1 MKYMIKEVYDKIKKG
16 GNMVLKPLMSYRR
29 FLLGMLFLLV
39 LIMTGCSHSEQKGTP
54 VDISYLNKKETKLVA
69 ETHYLESTNTKDMIV
84 EVLTLLCSVPDNKEL
99 KATLTSGI
107 NIITYS
113 YDGEQV
119 IVSLGEKYKELSGT
133 TEVLTRAALVRS
145 LTNIPDV
152 NYVMLTVNGE
162 SLTDLS
168 GNAIG
173 AMTADMFVNNAG
185 TQVEKVESKVTLR
198 LYFAN
203 ETGDGLMA
211 VNRELTHNADL
222 SNVPMEKLVVE
233 QLISGPASDET
244 FPTISPDTKLV
255 NITVKD
261 GVCYLT
267 FDSAML
273 TAVNNVT
280 TDVTIYSIVNS
291 LVELSNINKVQ
302 ISIDGN
308 KDGKFRDK
316 YEASTI
322 FERNLSLVN

>member
-1 MKYMIKEVYDKIKKG
+1 MEWRPLRRYHK
-16 GNMVLKPLMSYRR
+16 VLL
-29 FLLGMLFLLV
+29 LLGLV
-39 LIMTGCSHSEQKGTP
+39 LLSAISLTGCGGEEPQGTP
-54 VDISYLNKKETKLVA
+54 VDISYLNKSETKLVT
-69 ETHYLESTNTKDMIV
+69 EKHYLTSTETKDMIV

-119 IVSLGEKYKELSGT
+119 IVSLGEKYRELSRT

-145 LTNIPDV
+145 LTNIPEV
-152 NYVMLTVNGE
+152 NYVMLTINGE
-162 SLTDLS
+162 SLTDTS

-173 AMTADMFVNNAG
+173 AMTSDMFVNNAG
-185 TQVEKVESKVTLR
+185 AQVEAVESTVTLR

-203 ETGDGLMA
+203 EEGDGLVA
-211 VNRELTHNADL
+211 VNRELAHNADI

-233 QLISGPASDET
+233 QLISGPANDET
-244 FPTISPDTKLV
+244 YPTISPDTKLV
-255 NITVKD
+255 NITVRD
-261 GVCYLT
+261 NICYLT

-280 TDVTIYSIVNS
+280 TDVTIYSLVNS

-316 YEASTI
+316 YEASTV
-322 FERNLSLVN
+322 FERNLSLVK

>member
-1 MKYMIKEVYDKIKKG
+1 M
-16 GNMVLKPLMSYRR
+16 NQKPLKRCHKVL
-29 FLLGMLFLLV
+29 FLLGLMQLLAV
-39 LIMTGCSHSEQKGTP
+39 LLAGCSSEEPQGTP
-54 VDISYLNKKETKLVA
+54 IDISYLNKNETKLVT
-69 ETHYLESTNTKDMIV
+69 ETHYLTSTDTKDMIV

-107 NIITYS
+107 NVITYS

-119 IVSLGEKYKELSGT
+119 IVSLGEKYRELSRT

-145 LTNIPDV
+145 LTNIPEV

-162 SLTDLS
+162 SLTDMS

-173 AMTADMFVNNAG
+173 IMTSDMFVNNAG
-185 TQVEKVESKVTLR
+185 AQVETVDSTVTLR

-203 ETGDGLMA
+203 EEGSGLVA
-211 VNRELTHNADL
+211 VNRELAHNADV

-233 QLISGPASDET
+233 QLISGPVNGET
-244 FPTISPDTKLV
+244 WPTISPDTKLV
-255 NITVKD
+255 NITVRD
-261 GVCYLT
+261 NICYLT
-267 FDSAML
+267 FDSAIL

-302 ISIDGN
+302 ISIEGN

-316 YEASTI
+316 YEASTV

>member
-1 MKYMIKEVYDKIKKG
+1 MNHK
-16 GNMVLKPLMSYRR
+16 
-29 FLLGMLFLLV
+29 FLFWLGMLLLQAV
-39 LIMTGCSHSEQKGTP
+39 VMAGCGREEPDGTP
-54 VDISYLNKKETKLVA
+54 IDISYLNKNETKLVA
-69 ETHYLESTNTKDMIV
+69 ETHYLTSTDTKDMIV

-107 NIITYS
+107 NIITYT

-119 IVSLGEKYKELSGT
+119 IVSLGEKYKELSRT

-145 LTNIPDV
+145 LTNIPEV

-162 SLTDLS
+162 SLTDTS

-173 AMTADMFVNNAG
+173 VMTADMFVNNAG
-185 TQVEKVESKVTLR
+185 TQVEAVESKVTLR

-203 ETGDGLMA
+203 EEGDGLVA
-211 VNRELTHNADL
+211 VNRELAHNADV

-244 FPTISPDTKLV
+244 YPTISPGTKLV
-255 NITVKD
+255 NSTVKD
-261 GVCYLT
+261 GVCYLI
-267 FDSAML
+267 FDSTML

-280 TDVTIYSIVNS
+280 TDVTVYSIVNS

-316 YEASTI
+316 YEASTV

>member
-1 MKYMIKEVYDKIKKG
+1 MNWYPAER
-16 GNMVLKPLMSYRR
+16 SRR
-29 FLLGMLFLLV
+29 VLFLFGLMLV
-39 LIMTGCSHSEQKGTP
+39 LAVLPTGCSSEEKQGTA
-54 VDISYLNKKETKLVA
+54 VDISYLNKKETKLVT
-69 ETHYLESTNTKDMIV
+69 ETHYLESIDTKDMIV
-84 EVLTLLCSVPDNKEL
+84 EVLKLLCAVPDNKEL

-119 IVSLGEKYKELSGT
+119 IVSLGEKYKELSRT

-145 LTNIPDV
+145 LTNIPCV
-152 NYVMLTVNGE
+152 NYVMITVNGE
-162 SLTDLS
+162 ALTDLS

-173 AMTADMFVNNAG
+173 IMTADMFVDNAG
-185 TQVEKVESKVTLR
+185 TQVEAVESRVNLR

-203 ETGDGLMA
+203 ETGDGLIA
-211 VNRELTHNADL
+211 VNRELMHNADV
-222 SNVPMEKLVVE
+222 SNVSMEKLVVE
-233 QLISGPASDET
+233 QLISGPANGET

-267 FDSAML
+267 FNSAML

-280 TDVTIYSIVNS
+280 TDVTIFSIVNS

-302 ISIDGN
+302 ISIEGN

-316 YEASTI
+316 YEASTV

>member
-1 MKYMIKEVYDKIKKG
+1 
-16 GNMVLKPLMSYRR
+16 
-29 FLLGMLFLLV
+29 MLFLPV
-39 LIMTGCSHSEQKGTP
+39 LIMTGCSPSEQKGTA
-54 VDISYLNKKETKLVA
+54 VDISYLNKKETKLVT
-69 ETHYLESTNTKDMIV
+69 ETHYLESTDTKDMIV

-162 SLTDLS
+162 SLTDFS

-203 ETGDGLMA
+203 ETGDGLVA

-222 SNVPMEKLVVE
+222 SNVSMEKLVVE

-244 FPTISPDTKLV
+244 FPTVSPDTKLV

-273 TAVNNVT
+273 TAVDNVT

>member
-1 MKYMIKEVYDKIKKG
+1 MNFGSVGRRHMVFPVLVIACLMMILTD
-16 GNMVLKPLMSYRR
+16 
-29 FLLGMLFLLV
+29 
-39 LIMTGCSHSEQKGTP
+39 GCSKTEEKGTP
-54 VDISYLNKKETKLVA
+54 VDISYLNKNETKLVT
-69 ETHYLESTNTKDMIV
+69 ETHYFESEDTKERIV

-99 KATLTSGI
+99 KATLTTGI

-119 IVSLGEKYKELSGT
+119 IVSLGEKYRELPKT

-145 LTNIPDV
+145 LTNIPGV
-152 NYVMLTVNGE
+152 RYVMITVNGE

-173 AMTADMFVNNAG
+173 IMTADMFVDNAG
-185 TQVEKVESKVTLR
+185 TQVETVENKVNLR

-203 ETGDGLMA
+203 ESGDGLIT
-211 VNRELTHNADL
+211 VNRELTHNADV

-233 QLISGPASDET
+233 QLISGPANDKSY
-244 FPTISPDTKLV
+244 PTISPGTKLI
-255 NITVKD
+255 NSTVKD

-267 FDSAML
+267 FDSTL
-273 TAVNNVT
+273 ITAVNNVT

-302 ISIDGN
+302 IAIEGN

-316 YEASTI
+316 YELSTV
-322 FERNLSLVN
+322 FERNLSLVEQ

>member
-1 MKYMIKEVYDKIKKG
+1 MDW
-16 GNMVLKPLMSYRR
+16 KPLRGYRKVF
-29 FLLGMLFLLV
+29 FLLGLMLLAAALA
-39 LIMTGCSHSEQKGTP
+39 TGCSKEEPQGTP
-54 VDISYLNKKETKLVA
+54 VDISYLNKSETKLVT
-69 ETHYLESTNTKDMIV
+69 ERHYLTSTDTKDMIV

-119 IVSLGEKYKELSGT
+119 IVSLGEKYKELSRT

-145 LTNIPDV
+145 LTNIPEV

-162 SLTDLS
+162 SLTDTS

-173 AMTADMFVNNAG
+173 AMTSDMFVNNAG
-185 TQVEKVESKVTLR
+185 AQVEAVDSTVTLR

-203 ETGDGLMA
+203 EEGDGLVA
-211 VNRELTHNADL
+211 VNRELAHNADI

-233 QLISGPASDET
+233 QLISGPANDDT
-244 FPTISPDTKLV
+244 YPTISPDTKLV
-255 NITVKD
+255 NITVRD
-261 GVCYLT
+261 NICYLT

-280 TDVTIYSIVNS
+280 TDVTVYSLVNS

-316 YEASTI
+316 IGRAH
-322 FERNLSLVN
+322 V

>member
-1 MKYMIKEVYDKIKKG
+1 MDW
-16 GNMVLKPLMSYRR
+16 KPLRGYRKVF
-29 FLLGMLFLLV
+29 FLLGLMLLAAALA
-39 LIMTGCSHSEQKGTP
+39 TGCSKEEPQGTP
-54 VDISYLNKKETKLVA
+54 VDISYLNKSETKLVT
-69 ETHYLESTNTKDMIV
+69 ERHYLTSTDTKDMIV

-119 IVSLGEKYKELSGT
+119 IVSLGEKYKELSRT

-145 LTNIPDV
+145 LTNIPEV

-162 SLTDLS
+162 SLTDTS

-173 AMTADMFVNNAG
+173 AMTSDMFVNNAG
-185 TQVEKVESKVTLR
+185 AQVEAVDSTVTLR

-203 ETGDGLMA
+203 EEGDGLVA
-211 VNRELTHNADL
+211 VNRELAHNADI

-233 QLISGPASDET
+233 QLISGPANDDT
-244 FPTISPDTKLV
+244 YPTISPDTKLV
-255 NITVKD
+255 NITVRD
-261 GVCYLT
+261 NICYLT

-280 TDVTIYSIVNS
+280 TDVTVYSLVNS
-291 LVELSNINKVQ
+291 LMLLSSTRELT
-302 ISIDGN
+302 
-308 KDGKFRDK
+308 R
-316 YEASTI
+316 E
-322 FERNLSLVN
+322 

>member
-1 MKYMIKEVYDKIKKG
+1 MVFPVLVIACLMMILTD
-16 GNMVLKPLMSYRR
+16 
-29 FLLGMLFLLV
+29 
-39 LIMTGCSHSEQKGTP
+39 GCSKTEEKGTP
-54 VDISYLNKKETKLVA
+54 VDISYLNKNETKLVT
-69 ETHYLESTNTKDMIV
+69 ETHYFESEDTKERIV

-99 KATLTSGI
+99 KATLTTGI

-119 IVSLGEKYKELSGT
+119 IVSLGEKYKELPKT

-145 LTNIPDV
+145 LTNIPGV
-152 NYVMLTVNGE
+152 RYVMITVNGE

-173 AMTADMFVNNAG
+173 IMTADMFVDNAG
-185 TQVEKVESKVTLR
+185 TQVETVESKVNLR

-203 ETGDGLMA
+203 ESGDGLIT
-211 VNRELTHNADL
+211 VNRELTHNADV

-233 QLISGPASDET
+233 QLISGPANDKSY
-244 FPTISPDTKLV
+244 PTISPGTKLI
-255 NITVKD
+255 NSTVKD

-267 FDSAML
+267 FDSTL
-273 TAVNNVT
+273 ITAVNNVT
-280 TDVTIYSIVNS
+280 MDVTIYSIVNS

-302 ISIDGN
+302 IAIEGN

-316 YEASTI
+316 YELSTV
-322 FERNLSLVN
+322 FERNLSLVEQ

>member
-1 MKYMIKEVYDKIKKG
+1 MDWKSLGRYHKI
-16 GNMVLKPLMSYRR
+16 
-29 FLLGMLFLLV
+29 LFLLSLMLLSAV
-39 LIMTGCSHSEQKGTP
+39 LMTGCGEEEPQGTP
-54 VDISYLNKKETKLVA
+54 IDISYLNKNETKLVT
-69 ETHYLESTNTKDMIV
+69 EKHYLTSTDTKDMIV

-119 IVSLGEKYKELSGT
+119 IVSLGEKYRELSRT

-145 LTNIPDV
+145 LTNIPEV

-162 SLTDLS
+162 SLTDTS

-173 AMTADMFVNNAG
+173 VMTSDMFVNNAG
-185 TQVEKVESKVTLR
+185 AQVEMVDSTVTLR

-203 ETGDGLMA
+203 EDGDGLVA
-211 VNRELTHNADL
+211 VNRELAHNADV

-233 QLISGPASDET
+233 QLISGPANGDT
-244 FPTISPDTKLV
+244 YPTISPDTKLV
-255 NITVKD
+255 NITVRD
-261 GVCYLT
+261 NVCYLT
-267 FDSAML
+267 FDSAIL

-280 TDVTIYSIVNS
+280 TDVTIYSLVNS

-316 YEASTI
+316 YEASTV
-322 FERNLSLVN
+322 FERNLSLVE

>member
-1 MKYMIKEVYDKIKKG
+1 MNWHPAERFQKI
-16 GNMVLKPLMSYRR
+16 
-29 FLLGMLFLLV
+29 LFLFG
-39 LIMTGCSHSEQKGTP
+39 LILMLAVISIGCSSEEKQGTAI
-54 VDISYLNKKETKLVA
+54 DISYLNKKETKLVT
-69 ETHYLESTNTKDMIV
+69 ETHYLESTDTKDMIV
-84 EVLTLLCSVPDNKEL
+84 EVLKLLCAVPDNKEL

-119 IVSLGEKYKELSGT
+119 IVSLGEKYKELSRT

-145 LTNIPDV
+145 LTNIPGI

-162 SLTDLS
+162 ALTDLS

-173 AMTADMFVNNAG
+173 IMTADMFVDNAG
-185 TQVEKVESKVTLR
+185 TQVETVESKVNLR

-203 ETGDGLMA
+203 ETGDGLIA
-211 VNRELTHNADL
+211 VNRELTHNADV

-233 QLISGPASDET
+233 QLISGPANNET
-244 FPTISPDTKLV
+244 FPTISSDTKLV

-267 FDSAML
+267 FNSEIL
-273 TAVNNVT
+273 TTVNNVT

-302 ISIDGN
+302 ISIEDN

-316 YEASTI
+316 YGASTV

>member
-1 MKYMIKEVYDKIKKG
+1 
-16 GNMVLKPLMSYRR
+16 MVLKPLRRYRR
-29 FLLGMLFLLV
+29 FWLLLGMLFFPVLL
-39 LIMTGCSHSEQKGTP
+39 MTGCSHAEQKGTA

-69 ETHYLESTNTKDMIV
+69 ETHYLESTDTKDMIV

-203 ETGDGLMA
+203 ETGDGLVA

-244 FPTISPDTKLV
+244 FPTVSPDTKLV

-261 GVCYLT
+261 GVCYLR
-267 FDSAML
+267 FDSTML

>member
-1 MKYMIKEVYDKIKKG
+1 MDW
-16 GNMVLKPLMSYRR
+16 KPLRGYRKVF
-29 FLLGMLFLLV
+29 FLLGLMLLAAALA
-39 LIMTGCSHSEQKGTP
+39 TGCSKEEPQGTP
-54 VDISYLNKKETKLVA
+54 VDISYLNKSETKLVT
-69 ETHYLESTNTKDMIV
+69 ERHYLTSTDTKDMIV

-107 NIITYS
+107 NVITYS

-119 IVSLGEKYKELSGT
+119 IVSLGEKYKELSRT

-145 LTNIPDV
+145 LTNIPEV

-162 SLTDLS
+162 SLTDTS

-173 AMTADMFVNNAG
+173 AMTSDMFVNNAG
-185 TQVEKVESKVTLR
+185 AQVEAVDSTVTLR

-203 ETGDGLMA
+203 EEGDGLVA
-211 VNRELTHNADL
+211 VNRELAHNADI

-233 QLISGPASDET
+233 QLISGPANDDT
-244 FPTISPDTKLV
+244 YPTISPDTKLV
-255 NITVKD
+255 NITVRD
-261 GVCYLT
+261 NICYLT

-280 TDVTIYSIVNS
+280 TDVTVYSLVNS

-316 YEASTI
+316 YEASTV
-322 FERNLSLVN
+322 FERNLLLVD

>member
-1 MKYMIKEVYDKIKKG
+1 MNWYPAER
-16 GNMVLKPLMSYRR
+16 SRR
-29 FLLGMLFLLV
+29 VLFLFGLMLV
-39 LIMTGCSHSEQKGTP
+39 LAVLPTGCSSEEKQGTA
-54 VDISYLNKKETKLVA
+54 VDISYLNKKETKLVT
-69 ETHYLESTNTKDMIV
+69 ETHYLESIDTKDMIV
-84 EVLTLLCSVPDNKEL
+84 EVLKLLCAVPDNKEL

-119 IVSLGEKYKELSGT
+119 IVSLGEKYKELSRT

-145 LTNIPDV
+145 LTNIPGV
-152 NYVMLTVNGE
+152 NYVMITVNGE
-162 SLTDLS
+162 ALTDLS

-173 AMTADMFVNNAG
+173 IMTADMFVDNAG
-185 TQVEKVESKVTLR
+185 TQVEAVESRVNLR

-203 ETGDGLMA
+203 ETGDGLIA
-211 VNRELTHNADL
+211 VNRELMHNADV
-222 SNVPMEKLVVE
+222 SNVSMEKLVVE
-233 QLISGPASDET
+233 QLISGPANGET

-267 FDSAML
+267 FNSAML

-280 TDVTIYSIVNS
+280 TDVTIFSIVNS

-302 ISIDGN
+302 ISIEGN

-316 YEASTI
+316 YEASTV

>member
-1 MKYMIKEVYDKIKKG
+1 MDQRPLKRCHK
-16 GNMVLKPLMSYRR
+16 VL
-29 FLLGMLFLLV
+29 FLLGLMQLLAV
-39 LIMTGCSHSEQKGTP
+39 LLAGCSSEEPQGTP
-54 VDISYLNKKETKLVA
+54 IDISYLNKNETKLVT
-69 ETHYLESTNTKDMIV
+69 ETHYLTSTDTKDMIM
-84 EVLTLLCSVPDNKEL
+84 EVLTLLCAGTDNKEW

-107 NIITYS
+107 NVITYS

-119 IVSLGEKYKELSGT
+119 IVSLGEKYRELSRT

-145 LTNIPDV
+145 LTNIPEV

-162 SLTDLS
+162 SLTDMS

-173 AMTADMFVNNAG
+173 IMTSDMFVNNAG
-185 TQVEKVESKVTLR
+185 AQVETVDSTVTLR

-203 ETGDGLMA
+203 EEGSGLVA
-211 VNRELTHNADL
+211 VNRELAHNADV

-233 QLISGPASDET
+233 QLISGPVNGET
-244 FPTISPDTKLV
+244 WPTISPDTKLV
-255 NITVKD
+255 NITVRD
-261 GVCYLT
+261 NICYLT
-267 FDSAML
+267 FDSAIL

-316 YEASTI
+316 YEASTV

>member
-1 MKYMIKEVYDKIKKG
+1 M
-16 GNMVLKPLMSYRR
+16 NQKPLKRCHKVL
-29 FLLGMLFLLV
+29 FLLGLMQLLAV
-39 LIMTGCSHSEQKGTP
+39 LLAGCSSEEPQGTP
-54 VDISYLNKKETKLVA
+54 IDISYLNKNETKLVT
-69 ETHYLESTNTKDMIV
+69 ETHYLTSTDTKDMIV

-107 NIITYS
+107 NVITYS

-119 IVSLGEKYKELSGT
+119 IVSLGEKYRELSRT

-145 LTNIPDV
+145 LTNIPEV

-162 SLTDLS
+162 LLTDMS

-173 AMTADMFVNNAG
+173 IMTSDMFVNNAG
-185 TQVEKVESKVTLR
+185 AQVETVDSTVTLR

-203 ETGDGLMA
+203 EEGSGLVA
-211 VNRELTHNADL
+211 VNRELAHNADV

-233 QLISGPASDET
+233 QLISGPVNGET
-244 FPTISPDTKLV
+244 WPTISPDTKLV
-255 NITVKD
+255 NITVRD
-261 GVCYLT
+261 NICYLT
-267 FDSAML
+267 FDSAIL

-316 YEASTI
+316 YEASTV

>member
-1 MKYMIKEVYDKIKKG
+1 MKLSIKRLCLY
-16 GNMVLKPLMSYRR
+16 
-29 FLLGMLFLLV
+29 LLICLTVMLAA
-39 LIMTGCSHSEQKGTP
+39 GCSENKEQGTAI
-54 VDISYLNKKETKLVA
+54 DISYINKNETKLVK
-69 ETHYLESTNTKDMIV
+69 ETHYLQSTDTKDMIV

-99 KATLTSGI
+99 RATLTSGI

-119 IVSLGEKYKELSGT
+119 IVSLGEKYKELSKT

-145 LTNIPDV
+145 LTNIEGV
-152 NYVMLTVNGE
+152 NYVMITINGE
-162 SLTDLS
+162 PLTDVS
-168 GNAIG
+168 GNAVGI
-173 AMTADMFVNNAG
+173 MTADMFVDNAG
-185 TQVEKVESKVTLR
+185 AEVQEVESKVNLR

-203 ETGDGLMA
+203 ESGDGLIA
-211 VNRELTHNADL
+211 VNRELSHNADV

-233 QLISGPASDET
+233 QLISGPVSDET
-244 FPTISPDTKLV
+244 YPTINPSTKLV

-267 FDSAML
+267 FDSAL
-273 TAVNNVT
+273 VTAVNNVT

-302 ISIDGN
+302 ISIEGN

-316 YEASTI
+316 YELSTI
-322 FERNLSLVN
+322 FERNLSLVE

>member
-1 MKYMIKEVYDKIKKG
+1 MDWK
-16 GNMVLKPLMSYRR
+16 S
-29 FLLGMLFLLV
+29 LGRYHKVLFLLNLMLLSAV
-39 LIMTGCSHSEQKGTP
+39 LMTGCGEEEPQGTP
-54 VDISYLNKKETKLVA
+54 IDISYLNKNETKLVT
-69 ETHYLESTNTKDMIV
+69 EKHYLTSTDTKDMIV

-119 IVSLGEKYKELSGT
+119 IVSLGEKYRELSRT

-145 LTNIPDV
+145 LTNIPEV

-162 SLTDLS
+162 SLTDTS

-173 AMTADMFVNNAG
+173 VMTSDMFVNNAG
-185 TQVEKVESKVTLR
+185 AQVEMIDSTVTLR

-203 ETGDGLMA
+203 EDGDGLVA
-211 VNRELTHNADL
+211 VNRELAHNADV

-233 QLISGPASDET
+233 QLISGPANGDT
-244 FPTISPDTKLV
+244 YPTISPDTKLV
-255 NITVKD
+255 NITVRD
-261 GVCYLT
+261 NVCYLT
-267 FDSAML
+267 FDSAIL

-280 TDVTIYSIVNS
+280 TDVTIYSLVNS

-316 YEASTI
+316 YEASTV
-322 FERNLSLVN
+322 FERNLSLVE

>member
-1 MKYMIKEVYDKIKKG
+1 MNWHPAERFQKI
-16 GNMVLKPLMSYRR
+16 
-29 FLLGMLFLLV
+29 LFLFG
-39 LIMTGCSHSEQKGTP
+39 LILMLAVISIGCSSEEKQGTAI
-54 VDISYLNKKETKLVA
+54 DISYLNKKETKLVT
-69 ETHYLESTNTKDMIV
+69 ETHYLESTDTKDMIV
-84 EVLTLLCSVPDNKEL
+84 EVLKLLCAVPDNKEL

-119 IVSLGEKYKELSGT
+119 IVSLGEKYKELSRT

-145 LTNIPDV
+145 LTNIPGI

-162 SLTDLS
+162 ALTDLS

-173 AMTADMFVNNAG
+173 IMTADMFVDNAG
-185 TQVEKVESKVTLR
+185 TQVETVESKVNLR

-203 ETGDGLMA
+203 ETGDGLIA
-211 VNRELTHNADL
+211 VNRELTHNADV

-233 QLISGPASDET
+233 QLISGPANNET
-244 FPTISPDTKLV
+244 FPTISSDTKLV

-267 FDSAML
+267 FNSAIL
-273 TAVNNVT
+273 TTVNNAT

-302 ISIDGN
+302 ISIEDN

-316 YEASTI
+316 YEASTV

>member
-1 MKYMIKEVYDKIKKG
+1 MDRNPMRRYRK
-16 GNMVLKPLMSYRR
+16 VLP
-29 FLLGMLFLLV
+29 LLGLV
-39 LIMTGCSHSEQKGTP
+39 FFAAIMMAGCSREEPQGTP
-54 VDISYLNKKETKLVA
+54 IDISYLNKSETKLVT
-69 ETHYLESTNTKDMIV
+69 ETHYLASTDTKDMIV

-119 IVSLGEKYKELSGT
+119 ILSLGEKYKELSRT
-133 TEVLTRAALVRS
+133 TEVLTRAAVVRS

-152 NYVMLTVNGE
+152 NYVMITVNGE
-162 SLTDLS
+162 ILTDAS

-173 AMTADMFVNNAG
+173 IMTSDMFVNNAG
-185 TQVEKVESKVTLR
+185 AQVEQVNSTVTLR

-203 ETGDGLMA
+203 EDGDGLIA
-211 VNRELTHNADL
+211 VNRELAHNADI

-233 QLISGPASDET
+233 QLISGPANSAT
-244 FPTISPDTKLV
+244 YPTISPDTKLV
-255 NITVKD
+255 NITVRD
-261 GVCYLT
+261 NICYLT
-267 FDSAML
+267 FDSAIL

-302 ISIDGN
+302 ISVDGN

-316 YEASTI
+316 YEASTV

>member
-1 MKYMIKEVYDKIKKG
+1 MNFGSVGRRHMVFPVLVIACLMMILTD
-16 GNMVLKPLMSYRR
+16 
-29 FLLGMLFLLV
+29 
-39 LIMTGCSHSEQKGTP
+39 GCRKTEEKGTP
-54 VDISYLNKKETKLVA
+54 VDISYLNKNETKLVT
-69 ETHYLESTNTKDMIV
+69 ETHYFESEDTKERIV

-99 KATLTSGI
+99 KATLTTGI

-119 IVSLGEKYKELSGT
+119 IVSLGEKYRELPKT

-145 LTNIPDV
+145 LTNIPGV
-152 NYVMLTVNGE
+152 RYVMITVNGE

-173 AMTADMFVNNAG
+173 IMTADMFVDNAG
-185 TQVEKVESKVTLR
+185 TQVETVESKVNLR

-203 ETGDGLMA
+203 ESGDGLIT
-211 VNRELTHNADL
+211 VNRELTHNADV

-233 QLISGPASDET
+233 QLISGPANDKSY
-244 FPTISPDTKLV
+244 PTISPGTKLI
-255 NITVKD
+255 NSTVKD

-267 FDSAML
+267 FDSTL
-273 TAVNNVT
+273 ITAVNNVT

-302 ISIDGN
+302 IAIEGN

-316 YEASTI
+316 YELSTV
-322 FERNLSLVN
+322 FERNLSLVEQ

>member
-1 MKYMIKEVYDKIKKG
+1 MNWYPAER
-16 GNMVLKPLMSYRR
+16 SRR
-29 FLLGMLFLLV
+29 VLFLFGLMLV
-39 LIMTGCSHSEQKGTP
+39 LAVLPTGCSSEEKQGTA
-54 VDISYLNKKETKLVA
+54 VDISYLNKKETKLVT
-69 ETHYLESTNTKDMIV
+69 ETHYLESIDTKDMIV
-84 EVLTLLCSVPDNKEL
+84 EVLKLLCAVPDNKEL

-107 NIITYS
+107 NMITYS

-119 IVSLGEKYKELSGT
+119 IVSLGEKYKELSRT

-145 LTNIPDV
+145 LTNIPGV
-152 NYVMLTVNGE
+152 NYVMITVNGE
-162 SLTDLS
+162 ALTDLS

-173 AMTADMFVNNAG
+173 IMTADMFVDNAG
-185 TQVEKVESKVTLR
+185 TQVEAVESRVNLR

-203 ETGDGLMA
+203 ETGDGLIA
-211 VNRELTHNADL
+211 VNRELMHNADV
-222 SNVPMEKLVVE
+222 SNVSMEKLVVE
-233 QLISGPASDET
+233 QLISGPANGET

-267 FDSAML
+267 FNSAML

-280 TDVTIYSIVNS
+280 TDVTIFSIVNS

-302 ISIDGN
+302 ISIEGN

-316 YEASTI
+316 YEASTV

>member
-1 MKYMIKEVYDKIKKG
+1 MNWYPAERSRR
-16 GNMVLKPLMSYRR
+16 VLLLFGLM
-29 FLLGMLFLLV
+29 LV
-39 LIMTGCSHSEQKGTP
+39 LAVLPTGCSSEEKQGTA
-54 VDISYLNKKETKLVA
+54 VDISYLNKRETKLVT
-69 ETHYLESTNTKDMIV
+69 ETHYLESIDTKDMIV
-84 EVLTLLCSVPDNKEL
+84 EVLKLLCAVPDNKEL

-119 IVSLGEKYKELSGT
+119 IVSLGEKYKELSRT

-145 LTNIPDV
+145 LTNIPGV
-152 NYVMLTVNGE
+152 NYVMITVNGE
-162 SLTDLS
+162 ALTDLS

-173 AMTADMFVNNAG
+173 IMTADMFVDNAG
-185 TQVEKVESKVTLR
+185 TQVEAVESRVNLR

-203 ETGDGLMA
+203 ETGDGLIA
-211 VNRELTHNADL
+211 VNRELTHNADV

-233 QLISGPASDET
+233 QLISGPANGET

-267 FDSAML
+267 FNSAML

-280 TDVTIYSIVNS
+280 TDVTIFSIVNS

-302 ISIDGN
+302 ISIEGN

-316 YEASTI
+316 YEASTV

>member
-1 MKYMIKEVYDKIKKG
+1 MDQ
-16 GNMVLKPLMSYRR
+16 KPLKRCHKVL
-29 FLLGMLFLLV
+29 FLLGLMQLLAV
-39 LIMTGCSHSEQKGTP
+39 LMAGCSSEEPQGTP
-54 VDISYLNKKETKLVA
+54 IDISYLNKNETKLVT
-69 ETHYLESTNTKDMIV
+69 ETHYLTSTETKDMIV

-119 IVSLGEKYKELSGT
+119 IVSLGEKYRELSRT

-145 LTNIPDV
+145 LTNIPEV

-162 SLTDLS
+162 SLTDAS

-173 AMTADMFVNNAG
+173 IMTSDMFVNNAG
-185 TQVEKVESKVTLR
+185 AQVETVNSTVTLR

-203 ETGDGLMA
+203 EEGSGLVA
-211 VNRELTHNADL
+211 VNRELAHNADV

-233 QLISGPASDET
+233 QLISGPVNSET
-244 FPTISPDTKLV
+244 WPTISPDTKLV
-255 NITVKD
+255 NITVRD
-261 GVCYLT
+261 NICYLT
-267 FDSAML
+267 FDSAIL

-316 YEASTI
+316 YEASTV

>member
-1 MKYMIKEVYDKIKKG
+1 MDW
-16 GNMVLKPLMSYRR
+16 KPLRGYRKVF
-29 FLLGMLFLLV
+29 FLLGLMLLAAALA
-39 LIMTGCSHSEQKGTP
+39 TGCSKEEPQGTP
-54 VDISYLNKKETKLVA
+54 VDISYLNKSETKLVT
-69 ETHYLESTNTKDMIV
+69 ERHYLTSTDTKDMIV

-119 IVSLGEKYKELSGT
+119 IVSLGEKYKELSRT

-145 LTNIPDV
+145 LTNIPEV

-162 SLTDLS
+162 SLTDTS

-173 AMTADMFVNNAG
+173 AMTSDMFVNNAG
-185 TQVEKVESKVTLR
+185 AQVEAVDSTVTLR

-203 ETGDGLMA
+203 EEGDGLVA
-211 VNRELTHNADL
+211 VNRELAHNADI

-233 QLISGPASDET
+233 QLISGPANDDT
-244 FPTISPDTKLV
+244 YPTISPDTKLV
-255 NITVKD
+255 NITVRD
-261 GVCYLT
+261 NICYLT
-267 FDSAML
+267 FDSAIL

-316 YEASTI
+316 YEASTV
-322 FERNLSLVN
+322 FERNLLLVD

>member
-1 MKYMIKEVYDKIKKG
+1 
-16 GNMVLKPLMSYRR
+16 MVLKPLRRYRR
-29 FLLGMLFLLV
+29 FWLLLGMLFFPVLL
-39 LIMTGCSHSEQKGTP
+39 MTGCSHAEQKGTA

-69 ETHYLESTNTKDMIV
+69 ETHYLESTDTKDMIV

-203 ETGDGLMA
+203 ETGDGLVA

-222 SNVPMEKLVVE
+222 SNVSMEKLVVE

-244 FPTISPDTKLV
+244 FPTVSPDTKLL

>member
-1 MKYMIKEVYDKIKKG
+1 
-16 GNMVLKPLMSYRR
+16 
-29 FLLGMLFLLV
+29 MLFFPVLL
-39 LIMTGCSHSEQKGTP
+39 MTGCSHAEQKGTA

-69 ETHYLESTNTKDMIV
+69 ETHYLESTDTKDMIV

-203 ETGDGLMA
+203 ETGDGLVA

-244 FPTISPDTKLV
+244 FPTVSPDTKLV

-267 FDSAML
+267 FDSTML

>member
-1 MKYMIKEVYDKIKKG
+1 MNWHPAERFQKI
-16 GNMVLKPLMSYRR
+16 
-29 FLLGMLFLLV
+29 LFLFG
-39 LIMTGCSHSEQKGTP
+39 LILMLAVISIGCSSEEKQGTAI
-54 VDISYLNKKETKLVA
+54 DISYLNKKETKLVT
-69 ETHYLESTNTKDMIV
+69 ETHYLESTDTKDMIV
-84 EVLTLLCSVPDNKEL
+84 EVLKLLCAVPDNKEL

-119 IVSLGEKYKELSGT
+119 IVSLGEKYKELSRT

-145 LTNIPDV
+145 LTNIPGI

-162 SLTDLS
+162 ALTDLS

-173 AMTADMFVNNAG
+173 IMTADMFVDNAG
-185 TQVEKVESKVTLR
+185 TQVETVESKVNLR

-203 ETGDGLMA
+203 ETGDGLIA
-211 VNRELTHNADL
+211 VNRELTHNADV

-233 QLISGPASDET
+233 QLISGPANNET
-244 FPTISPDTKLV
+244 FPTISSDTKLV

-267 FDSAML
+267 FNSAIL
-273 TAVNNVT
+273 TTVNNVT

-302 ISIDGN
+302 ISIEGN

-316 YEASTI
+316 YEASTV

>member
-1 MKYMIKEVYDKIKKG
+1 
-16 GNMVLKPLMSYRR
+16 MVLKPLRRYRR
-29 FLLGMLFLLV
+29 FWLLLGMLFFPVLL
-39 LIMTGCSHSEQKGTP
+39 MTGCSHAEQKGTA

-69 ETHYLESTNTKDMIV
+69 ETHYLESTDTKDMIV

-203 ETGDGLMA
+203 ETGDGLVA

-244 FPTISPDTKLV
+244 FPTVSPDTKLV

-267 FDSAML
+267 FDSTML

-308 KDGKFRDK
+308 KTGNSGT
-316 YEASTI
+316 ST
-322 FERNLSLVN
+322 RRPQSLREICP

>member
-1 MKYMIKEVYDKIKKG
+1 MW
-16 GNMVLKPLMSYRR
+16 
-29 FLLGMLFLLV
+29 FLLGLMLLSAV
-39 LIMTGCSHSEQKGTP
+39 VTAGCSSEEPQGTP
-54 VDISYLNKKETKLVA
+54 IDISYLNKNETKLVT
-69 ETHYLESTNTKDMIV
+69 ETHYLTSTDTKDRIV
-84 EVLTLLCSVPDNKEL
+84 EVLTLLCSVPENKEL

-119 IVSLGEKYKELSGT
+119 ILSFGEKYKELSRT
-133 TEVLTRAALVRS
+133 TEVLTRAAVVRS

-152 NYVMLTVNGE
+152 NYVMITINGE
-162 SLTDLS
+162 SLTDAS
-168 GNAIG
+168 GGAIG
-173 AMTADMFVNNAG
+173 IMTSDMFVNNAG
-185 TQVEKVESKVTLR
+185 AQVETVNSTVTLR

-203 ETGDGLMA
+203 EEGDGLVA
-211 VNRELTHNADL
+211 VNRELAHNADV

-233 QLISGPASDET
+233 QLISGPVNDET
-244 FPTISPDTKLV
+244 YPTISPDTKLV
-255 NITVKD
+255 NITVRD
-261 GVCYLT
+261 NICYLT
-267 FDSAML
+267 FDSAIL

-280 TDVTIYSIVNS
+280 TDVTIYSLVNS

-316 YEASTI
+316 YEASTV